1 MFQHR
6 AQGKRVSNLVA
17 LNRVALVLVAL
28 IVVSTL
34 VMISGTVN
42 CRIAGTIVGINIF
55 AAIAAVILVLMGMI
69 QTMASKQQGNV
80 PSVLC
85 LVAVILLCGAMAPF
99 NLMVGIGAGH
109 CYG

>member
-1 MFQHR
+1 M
-6 AQGKRVSNLVA
+6 SNLVA

-34 VMISGTVN
+34 VMISGVVN
-42 CRIAGTIVGINIF
+42 CRIAGTMAGINIF
-55 AAIAAVILVLMGMI
+55 AAIAAALLVLLGMI
-69 QTMASKQQGNV
+69 QTMASKQKGNL

-99 NLMVGIGAGH
+99 NLMIGIGSGH
-109 CYG
+109 CYV